1 MPVQRRGTAPDST
14 KEARP
19 MVAILLALLLMALIA
34 LAVVSIVRWQ
44 RLRGDGSR
52 RRAIRA
58 ERIRRRD
65 EYLDTLESVNFYQL
79 VVIFT
84 VASIGGL
91 ILETLW
97 CAVAL
102 GVWQHRYGMVWG
114 PFSPLYGFGAV
125 IFTVTL
131 WKVRKQ
137 PIWVVFA
144 LSLVIGSLL
153 EQFAGAVMEDGFHVT
168 SWSYEH
174 MPDAITKYVSLRMS
188 LMWGMLGCIWCRI
201 AMPEIVYFIGEPQH
215 RMRAVV
221 TVLLTAFLVIG
232 GIMTLYVAVRKDARD
247 QGIAPANA
255 IERYIDER
263 YDDTFMEER
272 FQNAEFGQAA

>member
-1 MPVQRRGTAPDST
+1 MA
-14 KEARP
+14 
-19 MVAILLALLLMALIA
+19 AILLLLLLLALGT
-34 LAVVSIVRWQ
+34 LAAAGFVRWC
-44 RLRGDGSR
+44 RLRGTGAR
-52 RRAIRA
+52 RRAVLA
-58 ERIRRRD
+58 DHAQRRD
-65 EYLDTLESVNFYQL
+65 AYLDSLEFVNFYQL

-91 ILETLW
+91 VLETLW
-97 CAVAL
+97 CAFAL

-114 PFSPLYGFGAV
+114 PFSPLYGFGAA
-125 IFTVTL
+125 IFTVAL

-137 PIWVVFA
+137 PLWVIFA
-144 LSLVIGSLL
+144 ISLVLGSSL
-153 EQFAGAVMEDGFHVT
+153 EQFAGSVMEDGFNVS

-188 LMWGMLGCIWCRI
+188 LIWGVLGCVWCRVV
-201 AMPEIVYFIGEPQH
+201 MPEIVYFIGEPEH
-215 RMRAVV
+215 RVRTAV
-221 TVLLTAFLVIG
+221 TVLLTTFLVVD

-255 IERYIDER
+255 VERYIDER
-263 YDDTFMEER
+263 YDDAFMEQR